1 MNREISRTTLVSLD
15 APDEGGSCNRP
26 RSLHAC
32 GTRADSAHAAALR
45 AGRAGL
51 RLAPHRNRS
60 RRFDVRSARGQTMVE
75 FTLVLPL
82 LLVVLFGIVQFGL
95 TFNHYVTLTDAVR
108 AGARTAAVSR
118 QVSCPVCVTT
128 DKVKAASG
136 DMAPDVK
143 VTVTSTWNHGD
154 DVVVKAT
161 YPYSINLMGLVI
173 ASGDL
178 SSTTTERVE

>member
-1 MNREISRTTLVSLD
+1 MTRDTRRTTLVSLD
-15 APDEGGSCNRP
+15 APDVGGSCNRP
-26 RSLHAC
+26 RTSHAR
-32 GTRADSAHAAALR
+32 GVDAASANAAAVH
-45 AGRAGL
+45 AGRAGTRPVL
-51 RLAPHRNRS
+51 H
-60 RRFDVRSARGQTMVE
+60 DERGQSMVE

-82 LLVVLFGIVQFGL
+82 LLVVLFGIIQFGI

-128 DKVKAASG
+128 AKVKAASG
-136 DMAPDVK
+136 SMAPDVT
-143 VTVTSTWNHGD
+143 VTVTSTWQHGD

-161 YPYSINLMGLVI
+161 VPYSINLMGLVI
-173 ASGDL
+173 SSGNL

>member
-1 MNREISRTTLVSLD
+1 MTRDRSRTTLASLD

-26 RSLHAC
+26 RTSHARGAGAASANAATPAAGWAGARPSPH
-32 GTRADSAHAAALR
+32 GT
-45 AGRAGL
+45 
-51 RLAPHRNRS
+51 RS
-60 RRFDVRSARGQTMVE
+60 RRLDLGSAKGQTMVE
-75 FTLVLPL
+75 FALVLPI
-82 LLVVLFGIVQFGL
+82 LLVILFGIVQFGI

-136 DMAPDVK
+136 DMAPDVA
-143 VTVTSTWNHGD
+143 VTVTSTWQHGD

-161 YPYSINLMGLVI
+161 VPYSINLMGLVV
-173 ASGDL
+173 ASGNL

>member
-1 MNREISRTTLVSLD
+1 MTRDTRRTTLVSLD
-15 APDEGGSCNRP
+15 APDVGGSCNRP
-26 RSLHAC
+26 RTSHAR
-32 GTRADSAHAAALR
+32 GVDAASANAAAVH
-45 AGRAGL
+45 AGRAGTRPALQHTRL
-51 RLAPHRNRS
+51 RRL
-60 RRFDVRSARGQTMVE
+60 DVRSMRGQTMVE

-82 LLVVLFGIVQFGL
+82 LLVVLFGIIQFGI

-128 DKVKAASG
+128 AKVKAASG
-136 DMAPDVK
+136 SMAPDVT
-143 VTVTSTWNHGD
+143 VTVTSTWQHGD

-161 YPYSINLMGLVI
+161 VPYSINLMGLVI
-173 ASGDL
+173 SSGNL